1 MRQNYDDALNGAPF
15 EAFCGDSY
23 GSTWAIVLAGGDG
36 RRLRPLTTSLSGIS
50 VPKQYCSLWG
60 GSSLLE
66 EAMVRASGIAPLRRT
81 CTVVAAGHRRW
92 WSTSL
97 AQQPG
102 ESIIVQPQNRGT
114 GIGVL
119 LALLR
124 LRERD
129 PYANVVLLP
138 ADHYLRD
145 EATMAAS
152 LQQLADLA
160 AADTD
165 HVYLLGAEPS
175 AADAELGYIVPSDLR
190 RDRPSGVKYFVEKPP
205 LAEAASLLSRGAL
218 VNVFIF
224 AGSVGALLGMFKE
237 SYGNEMFTLSAPP
250 RQGGVDF
257 GHLTSIYEHLPVVDF
272 SHDILA
278 QQTAVLRVVPVP
290 ECGWTDLGTPERVAE
305 VLKTPPRVSSSGASR
320 STALAHLNL
329 ATQWLARG

>member
-1 MRQNYDDALNGAPF
+1 MRQKYDDALHGAPF

-36 RRLRPLTTSLSGIS
+36 RRLRPLTTSLSGIA

-66 EAMVRASGIAPLRRT
+66 EAMVRAAGIAPLRRT

-102 ESIIVQPQNRGT
+102 ENIIVQPQNRGT

-119 LALLR
+119 LALLQ

-160 AADTD
+160 AANTD

-175 AADAELGYIVPSDLR
+175 AADPELGYIVPSDLR

-205 LAEAASLLSRGAL
+205 LAEAASLLSQGAL

-237 SYGNEMFTLSAPP
+237 SYGNEMFTLSATP
-250 RQGGVDF
+250 RQGGADF

-278 QQTAVLRVVPVP
+278 RQTAVLRVVPVP

-305 VLKTPPRVSSSGASR
+305 VLKTPPRMSSSGASR
-320 STALAHLNL
+320 STALTHLNL
-329 ATQWLARG
+329 AAQWLARG

>member
-1 MRQNYDDALNGAPF
+1 MRRNLDDALHGAPF

-36 RRLRPLTTSLSGIS
+36 RRLRPLTTSLSGVA

-66 EAMVRASGIAPLRRT
+66 EAMVRAAGIAPLRRI
-81 CTVVAAGHRRW
+81 CTVVAAAHRRW

-97 AQQPG
+97 AHQPG
-102 ESIIVQPQNRGT
+102 ENVLVQPQNKGT

-119 LALLR
+119 LALLQ

-152 LQQLADLA
+152 LQKLADLA
-160 AADTD
+160 AANTD
-165 HVYLLGAEPS
+165 SVYLLGAEPNGV
-175 AADAELGYIVPSDLR
+175 DPELGYIVPAELR

-205 LAEAASLLSRGAL
+205 LSEAATLVSHGAL
-218 VNVFIF
+218 VNVFIV
-224 AGSVGALLGMFKE
+224 AGSVCALLGMYKE
-237 SYGNEMFTLSAPP
+237 SYSNVLFALSAASSAS
-250 RQGGVDF
+250 GGDF
-257 GHLTSIYEHLPVVDF
+257 GQLTDIYEHVPVVDF

-278 QQTAVLRVVPVP
+278 RQTAVLRVLPVP

-305 VLKTPPRVSSSGASR
+305 VLKTPPRQSLNRESR
-320 STALAHLNL
+320 SNALTHLNL
-329 ATQWLARG
+329 ATQWLARE

>member
-1 MRQNYDDALNGAPF
+1 MRQKYDDALHGAPF

-36 RRLRPLTTSLSGIS
+36 RRLRPLTTSLSGIA

-66 EAMVRASGIAPLRRT
+66 EAMVRAAGIAPLRRT

-102 ESIIVQPQNRGT
+102 ENIIVQPQNRGT
-114 GIGVL
+114 GVGVL
-119 LALLR
+119 LALLQ

-145 EATMAAS
+145 EVTMAAS

-160 AADTD
+160 AANTD

-175 AADAELGYIVPSDLR
+175 AADPELGYIVPSDLR

-205 LAEAASLLSRGAL
+205 LAEAASLLSQGAL

-237 SYGNEMFTLSAPP
+237 SYGNEMFTLSATP
-250 RQGGVDF
+250 RQGGADF

-278 QQTAVLRVVPVP
+278 RQTAVLRVVPVP

-305 VLKTPPRVSSSGASR
+305 VLKTPPRISSSGASR
-320 STALAHLNL
+320 STALTHLNL